1 MRTKDEIY
9 FDIYKY
15 FSDNEDVFNWYIEA
29 LDDYC
34 GILYDD
40 RWIPMDCFDEFL
52 AGKTPL
58 DIAQMIEYGDFD
70 SSNDY
75 FRFDGYGNIITTDYK
90 DYFDEYG
97 YNSIFDKMAEHV
109 DHLCGA
115 DSVIDNLLD
124 ELYQVVNV
132 DD

>member
-1 MRTKDEIY
+1 MRTADEIY

-34 GILYDD
+34 GILNDD

-70 SSNDY
+70 SRNDY
-75 FRFDGYGNIITTDYK
+75 FRFDGYGNIETTDYK
-90 DYFDEYG
+90 EYFDDYG
-97 YNSIFDKMAEHV
+97 DNYIFERMSEHV
-109 DHLCGA
+109 DELGHI
-115 DSVIDNLLD
+115 DVYMDNLLV
-124 ELYQVVNV
+124 ELDSVLSN
-132 DD
+132 